1 MVDKKYLFEKLTT
14 YCKDIRGVDEHV
26 LNAHLHQHGLT
37 LRPDHRSFLLQYG
50 NSSGLLKF
58 WFGDCT
64 YSLFEQYT
72 SDTQEYL
79 SGFEE
84 LPEGTVF
91 LGRSLLTI
99 YCVLMIN
106 LEKFIHTKQK
116 NSFTVCTRVLMP
128 CYFFAWLNAY
138 ESRNQFR
145 YLSR

>member
-26 LNAHLHQHGLT
+26 LNAHLHQHGLM

-79 SGFEE
+79 NDD
-84 LPEGTVF
+84 LPNAAVF
-91 LGRSLLTI
+91 WDESLPTM
-99 YCVLMIN
+99 YCVSMIN

-116 NSFTVCTRVLMP
+116 NFMTVCMRVLMS
-128 CYFFAWLNAY
+128 CYCFA
-138 ESRNQFR
+138 
-145 YLSR
+145 